1 VRRIGSRDACRHPR
15 TVRSRWIAPLAL
27 ALLCIPA
34 NANITIREQRELE
47 FGSIAAGQSSGP

>member
-1 VRRIGSRDACRHPR
+1 VTPRRHPR